1 MSPFIR
7 SFDNPDTVSRKARPR
22 RDTSEACR
30 ERAAE
35 DLLKSVAMLTANERL
50 ILERSAAS
58 WGVRAQLLEGVEQSA
73 AERRASVSDA
83 TKRRRIVEAQ
93 FSPHMKD

>member
-7 SFDNPDTVSRKARPR
+7 SFDNPDTASRKTRPR

-35 DLLKSVAMLTANERL
+35 DLLKSVTMLTANERL

-58 WGVRAQLLEGVEQSA
+58 WGVRAQLLEGVERSA
-73 AERRASVSDA
+73 AERRAAVCDA
-83 TKRRRIVEAQ
+83 RERRHMVEAQ
-93 FSPHMKD
+93 F